1 MYPPGGSSV
10 ADGAKVVSLVYKEAR
25 GVKARDEH
33 WEAVKPSKMMEN
45 GKYDVVADRHKPGWI
60 SWDDQFVDEMK
71 TTFKAFRVFA
81 LMPIWYM
88 ADGGTNTILTN
99 MAGSMTTN
107 GLPNDLLN
115 NFNPISTV
123 VAIPIY
129 NWILYPGLR
138 KRGINFSLIQRISC
152 GYFIGAVLNAV
163 AAIIQWQVYETSPC
177 GYHATEC
184 KVGSGVS
191 PLVRIIHHMHSG
203 LILEANMLCSLP
215 GSRSYPFGCSH

>member
-1 MYPPGGSSV
+1 MWTKPRIVMFPPGGSSV
-10 ADGAKVVSLVYKEAR
+10 ADATKVVSLVCKEAKSLR
-25 GVKARDEH
+25 TKDED
-33 WEAVKPSKMMEN
+33 WEAVKPTNLKNS
-45 GKYDVVADRHKPGWI
+45 GKYEEISTKHKPGWI
-60 SWDDQFVDEMK
+60 SWDDQFVDELR
-71 TTFKAFRVFA
+71 TTLKAFRVFA

-88 ADGGTNTILTN
+88 ADGATTTILTN

-152 GYFIGAVLNAV
+152 GYFIGALLNAS
-163 AAIIQWQVYETSPC
+163 AAIIQWQIYETSPC
-177 GYHATEC
+177 GYHATDC
-184 KVGSGVS
+184 KIGAGVS
-191 PLVRIIHHMHSG
+191 PLVSESSSSFCND
-203 LILEANMLCSLP
+203 LSTWQFEPC
-215 GSRSYPFGCSH
+215 